1 MVRFV
6 EVLAVI
12 LVAITMALT
21 LAHALELPG
30 KLRLD
35 KEQYLA
41 VQTIYYPGFT
51 IGGIAEVLGILVL
64 ALLLYLT
71 PFGGTRFLWT
81 LSAFLLLAAVH
92 AIYWIFTHPVNN
104 FWVKDVELSGLG
116 STFFSAFAPK
126 TEASDWESL
135 RDVWEYSHVARAAL
149 AMLSLIAITI
159 AVSSGNAPG
168 EPGQG

>member
-6 EVLAVI
+6 EVVAVI

-35 KEQYLA
+35 REQYFA

-51 IGGIAEVLGILVL
+51 IGGGAEILGILVL

-71 PFGGTRFLWT
+71 PFGGARFLWT
-81 LSAFLLLAAVH
+81 FSALLLLVAVH
-92 AIYWIFTHPVNN
+92 AIYWVFTHPVNN
-104 FWVKDVELSGLG
+104 FWVRDVELSGLG

-126 TEASDWESL
+126 TEPGDWKSL
-135 RDVWEYSHVARAAL
+135 RDVWEYSHVARTAL

-159 AVSSGNAPG
+159 AVTSGHPAG
-168 EPGQG
+168 EQGSG

>member
-6 EVLAVI
+6 EIVAVV

-35 KEQYLA
+35 REQYFA

-51 IGGIAEVLGILVL
+51 IGGGAEILGILVL

-71 PFGGTRFLWT
+71 PFGGARFLWT
-81 LSAFLLLAAVH
+81 LSALALLVAVH
-92 AIYWIFTHPVNN
+92 GIYWVFTHPVNN
-104 FWVKDVELSGLG
+104 FWVRDVELSGLG

-126 TEASDWESL
+126 TEPGDWKSL

-159 AVSSGNAPG
+159 AVTSAHAPG
-168 EPGQG
+168 EPGSG

>member
-6 EVLAVI
+6 EILAVL

-30 KLRLD
+30 KLRLGR
-35 KEQYLA
+35 EEYFA

-51 IGGIAEVLGILVL
+51 IGGAAEILGILVL

-71 PFGGTRFLWT
+71 PFGGARFIWT
-81 LSAFLLLAAVH
+81 LSALVLLVAVH
-92 AIYWIFTHPVNN
+92 GIYWVFTHPVNN
-104 FWVKDVELSGLG
+104 FWVRDVELSGLG
-116 STFFSAFAPK
+116 STFFSTFSPQ
-126 TEASDWESL
+126 TEARDWKSL

-159 AVSSGNAPG
+159 AVTSGQPSSGPG
-168 EPGQG
+168 SG

>member
-6 EVLAVI
+6 EVLAVV
-12 LVAITMALT
+12 LVAIAMALT

-35 KEQYLA
+35 KEQYFA

-51 IGGIAEVLGILVL
+51 IGGIAEILGILVL

-81 LSAFLLLAAVH
+81 LSAFLLLVAVH
-92 AIYWIFTHPVNN
+92 AIYWVFTHPVNN
-104 FWVKDVELSGLG
+104 FWLRRRGALGTGLDLLFG
-116 STFFSAFAPK
+116 
-126 TEASDWESL
+126 L
-135 RDVWEYSHVARAAL
+135 RAEDANPATGRACA
-149 AMLSLIAITI
+149 T
-159 AVSSGNAPG
+159 SGNIRMWRVPRSPCSA
-168 EPGQG
+168 

>member
-1 MVRFV
+1 MIRFV
-6 EVLAVI
+6 EVVAVI

-35 KEQYLA
+35 REQYFA

-51 IGGIAEVLGILVL
+51 IGGGAEILGILVL
-64 ALLLYLT
+64 VLLMYLT
-71 PFGGTRFLWT
+71 PFGGGRLLWT
-81 LSAFLLLAAVH
+81 LSALLLLVAVH
-92 AIYWIFTHPVNN
+92 GIYWVFTHPVNN
-104 FWVKDVELSGLG
+104 FWLSDVELSGLG

-126 TEASDWESL
+126 SDAGDWKSL

-159 AVSSGNAPG
+159 AVTSGHPAG
-168 EPGQG
+168 EPGSG